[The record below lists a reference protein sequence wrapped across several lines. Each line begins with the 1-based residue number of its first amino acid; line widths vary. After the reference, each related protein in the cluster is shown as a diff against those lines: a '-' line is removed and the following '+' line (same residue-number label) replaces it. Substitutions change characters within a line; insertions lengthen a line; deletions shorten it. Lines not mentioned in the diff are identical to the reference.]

1 MADEGDVVQYEMQ
14 IGNEFALV
22 RIRKVSTRNG
32 ERLEIEAPKLGHTIR
47 LDAVALETLTWQ
59 EPELFST
66 LLESGAPPPPG
77 PR

>member
-1 MADEGDVVQYEMQ
+1 MADERDVVEYEMQ

-32 ERLEIEAPKLGHTIR
+32 ERLEIEAPKLGHSIR

-66 LLESGAPPPPG
+66 LLESGAPPPA

>member
-1 MADEGDVVQYEMQ
+1 MADEDDVVECEMQ

-32 ERLEIEAPKLGHTIR
+32 ERLEIEAPKLGHSIR

-66 LLESGAPPPPG
+66 LLESGAPPA
-77 PR
+77 PRRR

>member
-1 MADEGDVVQYEMQ
+1 MADEHDVVEYEMQ

-32 ERLEIEAPKLGHTIR
+32 ERLEIEAPKLGHSIR

-66 LLESGAPPPPG
+66 LLASGAPPPA